1 MHEIQTLHIV
11 NKAPD
16 HPRFRRCL
24 AMLAPGD
31 TLLLIED
38 ARTGHRPEGAGRGCA
53 LPRTRPGP
61 PGSGTGGQHGPTHR
75 NHGLCRHG
83 GTDRQSPARNQLVTM
98 DNATLPTRNNE
109 GFLENAWEWTP
120 EVAQALAAE
129 AHIDLTE
136 NHWEII
142 NFLRDFYKEHEVSP
156 PSNRLFV
163 KAVKE
168 RFGETKG
175 NSIYLMQLFPGTPA
189 KTACRIAGLPRPT
202 NCL

>member
-1 MHEIQTLHIV
+1 
-11 NKAPD
+11 
-16 HPRFRRCL
+16 
-24 AMLAPGD
+24 
-31 TLLLIED
+31 
-38 ARTGHRPEGAGRGCA
+38 
-53 LPRTRPGP
+53 
-61 PGSGTGGQHGPTHR
+61 
-75 NHGLCRHG
+75 
-83 GTDRQSPARNQLVTM
+83 VTM